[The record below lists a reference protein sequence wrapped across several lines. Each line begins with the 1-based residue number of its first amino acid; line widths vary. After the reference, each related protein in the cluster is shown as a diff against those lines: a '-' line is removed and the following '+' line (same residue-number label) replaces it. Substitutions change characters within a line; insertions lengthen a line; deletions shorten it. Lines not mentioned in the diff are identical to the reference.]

1 MARVPMNTIETEI
14 VQTLRRELGRD
25 VNSTDSLGSL
35 GIDSLRMAQLAT
47 ELERRFEFRVDEE
60 LLDIDTV
67 EELAEY
73 VRSRSAGLE
82 HGQE

>member
-1 MARVPMNTIETEI
+1 MAKVPMNPIETEI

-25 VNSTDSLGSL
+25 VHSTDSLGSL

-47 ELERRFEFRVDEE
+47 ELERRFRFRVDEE

-73 VRSRSAGLE
+73 VRSRSTETE
-82 HGQE
+82 HGRK